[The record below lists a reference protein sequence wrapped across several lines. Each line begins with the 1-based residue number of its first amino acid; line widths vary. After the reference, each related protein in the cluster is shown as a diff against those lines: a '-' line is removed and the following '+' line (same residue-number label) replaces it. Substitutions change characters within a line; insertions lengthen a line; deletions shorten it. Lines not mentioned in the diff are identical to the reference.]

1 MSKQQS
7 SVTITTPFGNRL
19 GQLPVI
25 SNQYCLVYSKSCP
38 WATRATIA
46 IDLLGLGNVI
56 DTIDIDHGGLD
67 TKAGSAML
75 LKAYRKTIPDFD
87 GRPGLPAV
95 IDKATGKVV
104 QNDHEK
110 LTNYL
115 EVQWVSY
122 QKRDAPDLYPEAIR
136 DEIDLLNDILFH
148 DVNNGVYKAGRAT
161 SQKAYEQA
169 YDHLFYRLD
178 WLNERL
184 GHHRFLFGNQL
195 TDSDIRLYTTLARFD
210 TAYYTKFNCN
220 KKRLCDYDNLWAYAR
235 DLYSMP
241 AFKKNTDFEAIKVHY
256 YMAGLEP
263 EDFQIIPKGP
273 DQSGWTVPNDRKQF
287 EQDASIALIDDNELR
302 KLTIEFAKTDHTDD
316 TAHCSLANG
325 AHRSLPADS
334 VAE

>member
-184 GHHRFLFGNQL
+184 GHHRFFV
-195 TDSDIRLYTTLARFD
+195 R
-210 TAYYTKFNCN
+210 
-220 KKRLCDYDNLWAYAR
+220 
-235 DLYSMP
+235 
-241 AFKKNTDFEAIKVHY
+241 
-256 YMAGLEP
+256 
-263 EDFQIIPKGP
+263 
-273 DQSGWTVPNDRKQF
+273 
-287 EQDASIALIDDNELR
+287 
-302 KLTIEFAKTDHTDD
+302 
-316 TAHCSLANG
+316 
-325 AHRSLPADS
+325 
-334 VAE
+334 